1 MNKKYDIPDDPEFDH
16 YVIEGRYIIGEAKEV
31 KPDSEGISFA
41 YVRLWGMEEF
51 AEYGTIENK
60 NLISKKSL
68 KQYLREGD
76 LNEKD
81 I

>member
-1 MNKKYDIPDDPEFDH
+1 MNKKYDIPDDPEYDH
-16 YVIEGRYIIGEAKEV
+16 YVIEGRHIIGEAKEV

-76 LNEKD
+76 FNEKD
-81 I
+81 L